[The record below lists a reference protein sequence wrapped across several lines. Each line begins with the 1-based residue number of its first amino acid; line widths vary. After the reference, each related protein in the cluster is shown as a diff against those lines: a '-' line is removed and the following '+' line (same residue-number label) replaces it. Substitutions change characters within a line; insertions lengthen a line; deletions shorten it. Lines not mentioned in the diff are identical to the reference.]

1 MPSGVLRPGR
11 IRFALTTSA
20 YCEVVMKNSGPVGL
34 VTLVCLTCGN
44 EHFYDQSVPSS
55 VKCEKCGGTVF
66 RQFATPTEPDEA
78 AIAQLE
84 EQARSIALDDASP
97 QTALDD
103 VHDLDAR

>member
-1 MPSGVLRPGR
+1 
-11 IRFALTTSA
+11 
-20 YCEVVMKNSGPVGL
+20 MKQTGPVGI

-44 EHFYDQSVPSS
+44 EHSYDQAVPSS

-78 AIAQLE
+78 TIAQLE
-84 EQARSIALDDASP
+84 AQTRSIALDDVSP

-103 VHDLDAR
+103 VRDLDAR